1 MCLNPL
7 LCYSAVRWKSVISR
21 WVKIYKSA
29 VGKWEKKNHGRQKK
43 GRWEEG
49 QGGKKEAHGEPL
61 REINTIHQ
69 PHEGK
74 FRPSLFHE
82 SLRKVDGRRFVA
94 PLQSLWR
101 ETRYLLH
108 TRISKC
114 CFFFFFFFLPGCS
127 STCCPP
133 FISFLGLPS
142 EVFVSRP
149 LLPTISLEH

>member
-1 MCLNPL
+1 MCLNLL

-21 WVKIYKSA
+21 RVKIYKST
-29 VGKWEKKNHGRQKK
+29 VGKWEKKNVGDRRREGERKVREGR
-43 GRWEEG
+43 RR
-49 QGGKKEAHGEPL
+49 
-61 REINTIHQ
+61 REINTIHR
-69 PHEGK
+69 PREGK
-74 FRPSLFHE
+74 FRPSPFHE
-82 SLRKVDGRRFVA
+82 SLRKVDDRRFKA

-108 TRISKC
+108 ARISKC
-114 CFFFFFFFLPGCS
+114 RFFFFFFLPGCS

-133 FISFLGLPS
+133 FISCLSLPS